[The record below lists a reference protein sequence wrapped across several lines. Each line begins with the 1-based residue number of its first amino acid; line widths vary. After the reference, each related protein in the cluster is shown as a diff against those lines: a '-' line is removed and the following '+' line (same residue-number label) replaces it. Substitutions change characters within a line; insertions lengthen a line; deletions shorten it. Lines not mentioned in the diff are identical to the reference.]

1 MSSTSQIHKALSKEL
16 EALSFEVKDEKFYE
30 YLDKL
35 GSLPHAEKEAK
46 FKDFLD
52 KTEQIYNNT
61 SNISSFHVDDNY
73 TPYQIDEYRKKAIAN
88 RSFSFAMQ
96 HNLEH
101 IISERLA
108 NFFNVNSKLIG
119 SGVDGKQLQQV
130 TCANINIANRFFC
143 KKIAD
148 KLCSSCHVISYCSKE
163 CQKMHWKFHKINC
176 KSDIASKDWKPDYIN
191 EMRTP
196 AFYSNQPFVSFNPL
210 IREYLWGNIP
220 AIDIVN
226 LASNELADGKSCS
239 DYKDPINLLF
249 AASGDLNDVIT
260 SVNGLPLDFNQPV
273 NICINDYAERVVIRN
288 FIILYLL
295 AELGKDAID
304 LVIHIWYSSALTDK
318 QSLKCIEI
326 LSKILQDKLDSK
338 VKKGYTFE
346 FGKLKVRT
354 HFNSETWMCLAEMLS
369 NDIDLQ
375 TAVDM
380 RNDIMLNPAREDYR
394 HRYMQRLT
402 PGERICFDNFRHHG
416 ILLPYG
422 VMNAHHNTPNR
433 FIIDRMFGWTMA
445 DSSDPLSGWDIFN
458 IAQVKCGTAKED
470 IYGKLFF
477 YLREQFE
484 KFVDRLQKLTINFDL
499 YDEDALELGEKLK
512 GRKFDRIHVT
522 NLSDELYVGIKPTLT
537 KFQPLLNANNPH
549 ATLITLF
556 MNWLPSI
563 PESDKIRIME
573 SIIMKKASKY
583 KKNCNPSF
591 FEVSNMASMVT
602 NKASTEA
609 TTLYDHTQ
617 AFDSYM
623 KKMGA
628 NKTAEKVGLRRR
640 EVHKIVPKRLGAC
653 MKQGEQHNVLSLED
667 ERDRHLLFDVG
678 SHTFLE
684 RYAEW
689 EIVA

>member
-1 MSSTSQIHKALSKEL
+1 MSNINQIQEALF
-16 EALSFEVKDEKFYE
+16 EALSFAIKDE

-46 FKDFLD
+46 FKEFLD
-52 KTEQIYNNT
+52 ETAQIYNNT
-61 SNISSFHVDDNY
+61 SNISSIHDDNF
-73 TPYQIDEYRKKAIAN
+73 TQYQIDEYRKKAIAN
-88 RSFSFAMQ
+88 SSFSFAMQ

-101 IISERLA
+101 VISERFM
-108 NFFNVNSKLIG
+108 NYFNVNSKLIG
-119 SGVDGKQLQQV
+119 SGVDGKQLKQV

-148 KLCSSCHVISYCSKE
+148 KLCSSCHIVSYCSKE
-163 CQKMHWKFHKINC
+163 CQKMHWKFHKTIC
-176 KSDIASKDWKPDYIN
+176 KSDVASKDWKPDYIN

-196 AFYSNQPFVSFNPL
+196 AFYSQNLPFVPFNPL

-226 LASNELADGKSCS
+226 FAFNELADGKS
-239 DYKDPINLLF
+239 YKEPINLLF
-249 AASGDLNDVIT
+249 AASGDLNDVIL
-260 SVNGLPLDFNQPV
+260 SVNGLPLNFNQPI

-288 FIILYLL
+288 FLILYLL
-295 AELGKDAID
+295 AKLGKDAID

-326 LSKILQDKLDSK
+326 LSTVLQDKLDSK
-338 VKKGYTFE
+338 VKKEYTFE
-346 FGKLKVRT
+346 FDKLNIRT
-354 HFNSETWMCLAEMLS
+354 HFSSETWMCLAEMLS
-369 NDIDLQ
+369 NDTDLQ
-375 TAVDM
+375 TATDM
-380 RNDIMLNPAREDYR
+380 RNNIMLNPAREDYR

-422 VMNAHHNTPNR
+422 AMDAHHNSPNR

-458 IAQVKCGTAKED
+458 IAKVKYGTAKED
-470 IYGKLFF
+470 FYGKLFF

-484 KFVDRLQKLTINFDL
+484 KFIDRLQKLTINFDL
-499 YDEDALELGEKLK
+499 YDDDALKLGEKLK
-512 GRKFDRIHVT
+512 GRQFDRIHVT
-522 NLSDELYVGIKPTLT
+522 NLSDELYAGIKPTLT
-537 KFQPLLNANNPH
+537 KFRPLLNANNPH

-573 SIIMKKASKY
+573 SIVMKKASEY
-583 KKNCNPSF
+583 KNNRTSSF
-591 FEVSNMASMVT
+591 FEASNLASMVT
-602 NKASTEA
+602 TKASTEA

-617 AFDSYM
+617 AFNAYM

-628 NKTAEKVGLRRR
+628 NKTAENVGLRRR
-640 EVHKIVPKRLGAC
+640 EVHKIVPKRLGAS
-653 MKQGEQHNVLSLED
+653 MKQDKQNNVLSLED
-667 ERDRHLLFDVG
+667 ERDKHLLFDVG

-689 EIVA
+689 EVIA